1 MRRIARLSPRVH
13 ALKPCISYTQAQRSW
28 FLHEGN
34 IYAFESASAS
44 LFRAFIKTHQPHQWR
59 VDHACLIVLKAS
71 KLDLEAKWFVLC
83 SFLDEQISLP
93 LYASYQEAY
102 NALHTTT
109 LPIRRSLR
117 S

>member
-1 MRRIARLSPRVH
+1 
-13 ALKPCISYTQAQRSW
+13 
-28 FLHEGN
+28 
-34 IYAFESASAS
+34 
-44 LFRAFIKTHQPHQWR
+44 
-59 VDHACLIVLKAS
+59 LKAS